1 MTTARK
7 PHPVA
12 SLPFVADR
20 APNSRSNLR
29 RCFWN
34 VQPTGNYNEDCHT
47 GYGFAIEYLRYRQE
61 REESTPLLPS
71 IVHDMP
77 KGREREPSHYGI
89 EVGFL
94 LLMDCAAS
102 LPHAEALMACWKR
115 AARERDWGALVNQ
128 RPDGSVV
135 IEQPDGTRAV
145 YRREGDAK

>member
-7 PHPVA
+7 PHPVL

-20 APNSRSNLR
+20 APTSRGNLR

-34 VQPTGNYNEDCHT
+34 VQPTGNYSEDCLT
-47 GYGFAIEYLRYRQE
+47 GYSFAVEYLRYRQE
-61 REESTPLLPS
+61 REESTPLLAP
-71 IVHDMP
+71 IVCDMP
-77 KGREREPSHYGI
+77 KREKNEHAGI

-94 LLMDCAAS
+94 LLMDHAAS
-102 LPHAEALMACWKR
+102 LARAEAVMAWWKR
-115 AARERDWGALVNQ
+115 CAREREYGALVNQ